1 MCFLCGLG
9 QSQVSDVIRSMGSTL
24 VTNLV
29 KHILPVNGLSLFP
42 LNFCTSSMWDW
53 SHFIVEETKAKI
65 EK

>member
-29 KHILPVNGLSLFP
+29 KHILRVNGLSLFP
-42 LNFCTSSMWDW
+42 LNFCTSSMWDL
-53 SHFIVEETKAKI
+53 SHFIFEEIKAKTG
-65 EK
+65 K